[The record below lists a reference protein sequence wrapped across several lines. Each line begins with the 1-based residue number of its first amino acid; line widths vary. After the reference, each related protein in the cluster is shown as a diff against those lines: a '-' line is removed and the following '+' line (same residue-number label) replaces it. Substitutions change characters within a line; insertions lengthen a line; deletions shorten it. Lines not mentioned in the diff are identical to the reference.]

1 MEQKTNNWYLKKGAF
16 EKYEN
21 NPFIENAIHT
31 INSNTSTKKQFMRG
45 DRGIQSQVVN
55 QEGEL
60 VGQSIFVRMVELD
73 EDKFAKIYL
82 AELGILWD
90 MKKPALK
97 LFSYVMTVLIPNRDD
112 FFLSPSKAMD
122 YTGYKTKTA
131 LNNAISQLLEL
142 GVMARSV
149 EDNWFYINPLFVF
162 NGNRV
167 TFAKTYIRKQKNK
180 PIHGPELPFPDQID

>member
-45 DRGIQSQVVN
+45 DRGIQSQVIN

-112 FFLSPSKAMD
+112 FFLSPTKAME
-122 YTGYKTKTA
+122 YTGYRTKTA

-142 GVMARSV
+142 GVMARSI

-167 TFAKTYIRKQKNK
+167 TFAKTYIRKQKPK
-180 PIHGPELPFPDQID
+180 PIAGPELPFAEYVG